1 MTTAETGAIEER
13 SMGNVAHVT
22 LRDAIL
28 QCELVPGAAITEARL
43 AADYGLGRAAVRA
56 ALIRLMQ
63 ERLVDVV
70 PRRGY
75 VVAPVTLKRV
85 ADLFGL
91 RMILE
96 PASAGLAAARSDDG
110 LIAELERLNAACAP
124 GEEGSDPA
132 GQRRAN
138 RAFHLGVAAASDNDR
153 LHETLAGLL
162 DELARVLYLPQLAT
176 QFERVQTTP
185 DEHARIIQAI
195 RDRDVA
201 GAEQAA
207 RDHVEPN
214 MRSVIDALVRSPAIA
229 SVNLSSMV
237 SQGAS
242 ARF

>member
-1 MTTAETGAIEER
+1 MAETNGNGDR
-13 SMGNVAHVT
+13 SLGTVAHDT

-28 QCELVPGAAITEARL
+28 QCELAPGAAITEARL

-56 ALIRLMQ
+56 ALTRLMQ

-96 PASAGLAAARSDDG
+96 PASAGLAAARADDS
-110 LIAELERLNAACAP
+110 LIDELERLNAACQPPTDHA
-124 GEEGSDPA
+124 DPA
-132 GQRRAN
+132 EQRRAN
-138 RAFHLGVAAASDNDR
+138 RRFHLAVAAASDNDR

-176 QFERVQTTP
+176 QFERVQTTG
-185 DEHARIIQAI
+185 DEHGRIIEAI
-195 RDRDVA
+195 RARDVA
-201 GAEQAA
+201 AAERAA

-229 SVNLSSMV
+229 SVNLSGMV
-237 SQGAS
+237 RQG
-242 ARF
+242 